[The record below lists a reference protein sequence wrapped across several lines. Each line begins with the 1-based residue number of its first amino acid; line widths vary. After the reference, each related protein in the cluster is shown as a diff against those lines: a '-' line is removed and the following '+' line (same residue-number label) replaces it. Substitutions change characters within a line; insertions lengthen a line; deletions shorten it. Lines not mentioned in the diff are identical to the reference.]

1 MAEVPDDLKYTAE
14 HEWARISGS
23 TVRIGIT
30 DFAQESLGDVV
41 YVSLPDVGTII
52 TKGEPFGEVES
63 TKSVSE
69 LFGPVDGTVTAR
81 NDTLD
86 GQPEVINSDPYGAGW
101 IIEVQVADTAQ
112 LDALLDAGTY
122 GTLSG

>member
-41 YVSLPDVGTII
+41 YVSLP
-52 TKGEPFGEVES
+52 EV
-63 TKSVSE
+63 
-69 LFGPVDGTVTAR
+69 AR
-81 NDTLD
+81 
-86 GQPEVINSDPYGAGW
+86 
-101 IIEVQVADTAQ
+101 
-112 LDALLDAGTY
+112 
-122 GTLSG
+122 

>member
-41 YVSLPDVGTII
+41 YVSLPDVGTMI

-101 IIEVQVADTAQ
+101 IIEVEVADTAQ